1 MIMENMENE
10 EKEIQLIKENKKW
23 TLKVY
28 GVIAAVVL
36 AIIGVIG
43 LIFGKVVE
51 ATLFEEIAK
60 WVVMGCAV
68 ALVVCCVLYVPVTML
83 SDARRKFYPEYG
95 RKWFKHA
102 LKVAFGKEK

>member
-1 MIMENMENE
+1 MIMENE

-23 TLKVY
+23 ALKAY
-28 GVIAAVVL
+28 GVIAGTVI
-36 AIIGVIG
+36 AIIAVIG

-60 WVVMGCAV
+60 WAVMAVVIAAIVC
-68 ALVVCCVLYVPVTML
+68 VVCYVPVTML

-95 RKWFKHA
+95 KSWFKHA
-102 LKVAFGKEK
+102 LKVFFGKK